1 MAQLDNDG
9 TGSEDVACAVAFGQ
23 SGPLW
28 GLHGSGSDGDIEGPD
43 ELSYIDRAAV
53 FAKVV
58 VNIGWC
64 SVYGP
69 GIGGCTNVNARNS
82 VVVAAWAVQ
91 GSARGEFYGHE
102 FGHAVGLSHFNVG
115 VNFMNQT
122 FDPTFNRMLQFQCTG
137 LMNTPIDF
145 DGPGTYSG
153 SQTLFAGTAADYSKT
168 SIMDL
173 ARRVFTDGA
182 PAEVEDFYGASDVAV
197 LKQMLASPDQA
208 PYQNTIVSLIG
219 LLSDGSDAD
228 AHVLLDFA
236 DANSETSAAHSA
248 IISLGY
254 VAERGSRI
262 ALDGLKEKTRQTK
275 SQLSKAAVAGLAL
288 SRNDEALDHLQKF
301 ASSSPK
307 AAPRNQSGAAEVSA
321 AGMAAADD
329 GPRIGTDV
337 INEAVK
343 ANRAIAMSGRRAYY
357 GR

>member
-1 MAQLDNDG
+1 MHQFHHSHHAEKRHMKSEATRDVFAVMLTSLLALASLLIGPSSMAAAQSQRNVTIAQWYNDGTGGGGVNSGFTQSYANGMFADATSMAQLDNDG

-153 SQTLFAGTAADYSKT
+153 SQTLFAGDS
-168 SIMDL
+168 
-173 ARRVFTDGA
+173 RRLQQD
-182 PAEVEDFYGASDVAV
+182 
-197 LKQMLASPDQA
+197 
-208 PYQNTIVSLIG
+208 IHH
-219 LLSDGSDAD
+219 GSC
-228 AHVLLDFA
+228 
-236 DANSETSAAHSA
+236 
-248 IISLGY
+248 
-254 VAERGSRI
+254 
-262 ALDGLKEKTRQTK
+262 
-275 SQLSKAAVAGLAL
+275 
-288 SRNDEALDHLQKF
+288 
-301 ASSSPK
+301 
-307 AAPRNQSGAAEVSA
+307 APRLYGWR
-321 AGMAAADD
+321 AG
-329 GPRIGTDV
+329 GG
-337 INEAVK
+337 
-343 ANRAIAMSGRRAYY
+343 
-357 GR
+357 